1 MSTGHTCDT
10 VEYKRA
16 EMVDGE
22 PIITREHIIRSDGS
36 AFDSPVVNTTA
47 KSREILSFYPGKK
60 VSVEVF
66 SDRVVIR
73 RVEEDG

>member
-10 VEYKRA
+10 VEDKRA
-16 EMVDGE
+16 EMVDDE

-47 KSREILSFYPGKK
+47 KSREILNFYPGEK

-66 SDRVVIR
+66 SDRVVMR
-73 RVEEDG
+73 RLDDDG